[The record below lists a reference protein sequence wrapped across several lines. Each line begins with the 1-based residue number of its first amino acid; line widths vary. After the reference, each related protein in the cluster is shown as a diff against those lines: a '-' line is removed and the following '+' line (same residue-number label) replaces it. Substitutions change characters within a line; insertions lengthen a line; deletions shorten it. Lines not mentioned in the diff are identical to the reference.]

1 MKWKMAREREKKSEI
16 PGENK
21 EIRVI
26 TNLGI
31 VRVRY
36 RRECI
41 SSDL

>member
-1 MKWKMAREREKKSEI
+1 MENGARKREKSEI

-36 RRECI
+36 RCQCI
-41 SSDL
+41 GSDL